1 MYIAIKEVK
10 SLEDYKLL
18 LTFENGEMR
27 EFDMAPYMD
36 KGLFRELKDVNLF
49 SKVNVSFDTVEWDNG
64 IDLCPEVLYEES
76 VPVNK

>member
-1 MYIAIKEVK
+1 MYIAVKEVK